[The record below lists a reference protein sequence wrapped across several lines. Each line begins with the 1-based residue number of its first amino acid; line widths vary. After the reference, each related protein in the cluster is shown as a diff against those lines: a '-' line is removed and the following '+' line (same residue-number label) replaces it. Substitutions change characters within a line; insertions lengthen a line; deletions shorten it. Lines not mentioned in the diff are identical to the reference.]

1 MDTLMLRRRAMMLN
15 AKNSVTNP
23 ECVFTPNKAL
33 IRNASG
39 ETDWSG
45 VGITAYLP
53 VVRND
58 TFKYSNPVPSPNVQ
72 TSGVGIIGFL
82 QVTNDAYTQ
91 TDWWNCR
98 CDGSERS
105 IACNT
110 GGTSMSGYVRLNI
123 IMDGLADSYAYN
135 ATTGKVYYAGKNTPY
150 YGKTN
155 IND

>member
-1 MDTLMLRRRAMMLN
+1 MGDLLRRRELILLSGG
-15 AKNSVTNP
+15 KPPLTNP

-33 IRNASG
+33 ILDTD

-45 VGITAYLP
+45 VGLTAYLP
-53 VVRND
+53 VAKNN
-58 TFKYSNPVPSPNVQ
+58 TFKYYNPVPSPDVQ
-72 TSGVGIIGFL
+72 TTDTGLIGFIR
-82 QVTNDAYTQ
+82 VTNGAYTQ

-105 IACNT
+105 ITCDT
-110 GGTSMSGYVRLNI
+110 GEGTSGYVRLNI

-135 ATTGKVYYAGKNTPY
+135 ATTGMVYYAGINTPY

>member
-1 MDTLMLRRRAMMLN
+1 MNGLMLRRRAMMLN

-23 ECVFTPNKAL
+23 ECVFTPNRAL
-33 IRNASG
+33 IRSTG

-45 VGITAYLP
+45 TGITAYLP
-53 VVRND
+53 VAKSD
-58 TFKYSNPVPSPNVQ
+58 TFKYYNPVPPPYVQ
-72 TSGVGIIGFL
+72 TSGAGVIGFL
-82 QVTNDAYTQ
+82 QVTNGAYTQ

-105 IACNT
+105 FVCNT
-110 GGTSMSGYVRLNI
+110 GGAASGYVRLNI

-135 ATTGKVYYAGKNTPY
+135 ATTGVVYYAGINTPY

>member
-1 MDTLMLRRRAMMLN
+1 MNGLMLRRRAMMLN

-23 ECVFTPNKAL
+23 ECVFTPNKVFV
-33 IRNASG
+33 RGSG

-53 VVRND
+53 VARSN
-58 TFKYSNPVPSPNVQ
+58 TFKYCNPVPSPDVQ
-72 TSGVGIIGFL
+72 TSGTGVIGAV

-98 CDGSERS
+98 CDGTERS
-105 IACNT
+105 FVCNT
-110 GGTSMSGYVRLNI
+110 GTSAGYVRLNI

-135 ATTGKVYYAGKNTPY
+135 ATTGVVYYAGINTPY